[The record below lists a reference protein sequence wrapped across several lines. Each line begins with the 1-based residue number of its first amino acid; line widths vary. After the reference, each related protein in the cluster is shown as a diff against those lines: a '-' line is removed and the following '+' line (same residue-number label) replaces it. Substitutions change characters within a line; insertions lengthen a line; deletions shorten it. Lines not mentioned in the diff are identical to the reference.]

1 MKQVIEELITQNVIF
16 NKKHFERL
24 DLLSQLNEKEVPIPT
39 ANSFMKISEI
49 QPNTSDNEILEH
61 LEEES
66 RNSGKI
72 SSNAIV
78 DIQVPIMRK
87 HLLSKNLETL
97 QDIKNVEAQFFALK
111 SHVMSFRC

>member
-61 LEEES
+61 LEEEY

-97 QDIKNVEAQFFALK
+97 QDIKNVRAQFFALK